1 MAYLYVPGLGA
12 STSGSDLL
20 NPLIEQSVMSRGRL
34 MRRQYWS
41 SAWKKGGWIR
51 LLFGIALKPSTAN
64 RGVESWILSLRASPA
79 SPTQS
84 PDGSKVTK
92 TSDTSG
98 PNSSESSGKSGPPW
112 CSSKTSQNSLP
123 GFDLSEKNYQDWVT
137 TLRRDSLRR
146 QKSAHLTS
154 DNGCSLWLTPKIPSG
169 GSQIK
174 RLDPGG
180 GLRKL
185 EDQAEGRQRW
195 RTPGASDG
203 EGGVME
209 IRPETTGHYK
219 LRDQAA
225 VWCTPKSRD
234 WRSGKQEQ
242 QSRDDLN
249 IQVHTL
255 QDQKNTPFG
264 TKSTDPTPNSPPLWV
279 TPRQQDHKHG
289 EATDYEL
296 NREKGKDLLHVQV
309 NRVVGHKKK
318 LNPLFVEWLM
328 GLPIGWTDLEP
339 VETPSSPKPQ
349 P

>member
-20 NPLIEQSVMSRGRL
+20 NPHIEQSVMSRGRL
-34 MRRQYWS
+34 MRQQYWS
-41 SAWKKGGWIR
+41 NAWKKGGWIR
-51 LLFGIALKPSTAN
+51 LLSGMILRPLEAEC
-64 RGVESWILSLRASPA
+64 GVGSWISSLLDFPA

-84 PDGSKVTK
+84 PDGSKATK
-92 TSDTSG
+92 TSGISG
-98 PNSSESSGKSGPPW
+98 PNSSESSGKSVPPW
-112 CSSKTSQNSLP
+112 SSSKTSQNSLP
-123 GFDLSEKNYQDWVT
+123 GFDLSGRNYAQWVT
-137 TLRRDSLRR
+137 NLRQDSTQR
-146 QKSAHLTS
+146 QKSAHPIKDS
-154 DNGCSLWLTPKIPSG
+154 DYSS
-169 GSQIK
+169 
-174 RLDPGG
+174 
-180 GLRKL
+180 
-185 EDQAEGRQRW
+185 W

-203 EGGVME
+203 EGGVKDYVNNPKY
-209 IRPETTGHYK
+209 RDAKAPKLK

-264 TKSTDPTPNSPPLWV
+264 TKSSKN
-279 TPRQQDHKHG
+279 TPR
-289 EATDYEL
+289 
-296 NREKGKDLLHVQV
+296 
-309 NRVVGHKKK
+309 

-328 GLPIGWTDLEP
+328 GLPRGWTALEP

>member
-51 LLFGIALKPSTAN
+51 LLSGMILLPSMASI
-64 RGVESWILSLRASPA
+64 GVESWILSLRASPA

-84 PDGSKVTK
+84 PDGSKATK
-92 TSDTSG
+92 TSDISG
-98 PNSSESSGKSGPPW
+98 LNSSESSGKPGPPW

-123 GFDLSEKNYQDWVT
+123 GFDLSGRNYAQWVT
-137 TLRRDSLRR
+137 NLRQDSTQR
-146 QKSAHLTS
+146 QKLAHLTS
-154 DNGCSLWLTPKIPSG
+154 DSDYS
-169 GSQIK
+169 S
-174 RLDPGG
+174 
-180 GLRKL
+180 
-185 EDQAEGRQRW
+185 W

-234 WRSGKQEQ
+234 WRSGKQAQ
-242 QSRDDLN
+242 QGRDDLN

-264 TKSTDPTPNSPPLWV
+264 TKSSKN
-279 TPRQQDHKHG
+279 TPR
-289 EATDYEL
+289 
-296 NREKGKDLLHVQV
+296 
-309 NRVVGHKKK
+309 

-328 GLPIGWTDLEP
+328 GLPRGWTALEP